1 MIRTIIFG
9 CLFLGFYLL
18 FYQAQLLEWIC
29 GSLKKTQG
37 DMDMAAR
44 QKGLENKRRLSKI
57 KEQHALWFRLKQW
70 LYYSGIRQR
79 FPGITPEFWVSGNL
93 VVIGLV
99 SLFSKVFLGIREMF
113 IIIFAFIG
121 AQLLLLQYLRLRNM
135 RAVNENLMK
144 LLKLLGNYRITV
156 PEVANVFHH
165 VSRYMEEPIR
175 TTLEE
180 CYLETL
186 VTGDVGMAL
195 LSMEEKI
202 EHPQFKALAR
212 NIEIAVRY
220 RADFTTLINGSRHSM
235 IEYLHLAQKKKTML
249 HSIVLKTLL
258 LIGIVLLLF
267 IGFQRV
273 YA

>member
-1 MIRTIIFG
+1 MIGTIIFG

-18 FYQAQLLEWIC
+18 FYQAQMLEWIC

-44 QKGLENKRRLSKI
+44 LKALENKRRLAEI
-57 KEQHALWFRLKQW
+57 KEKYALWFRLKQW
-70 LYYSGIRQR
+70 LYYSGIKQR

-99 SLFSKVFLGIREMF
+99 SLFSKIFLGIGEM
-113 IIIFAFIG
+113 IVITSAFIA
-121 AQLLLLQYLRLRNM
+121 AQLLLMQYLRSRNM

-144 LLKLLGNYRITV
+144 LLKLLGNYRITA

-202 EHPQFKALAR
+202 EHPQFKAFAR

-220 RADFTTLINGSRHSM
+220 CADFTALINGSRHSM
-235 IEYLHLAQKKKTML
+235 MEYLHFAQKKKTML
-249 HSIVLKTLL
+249 RNIALKTLL

-267 IGFQRV
+267 MGFQRV

>member
-1 MIRTIIFG
+1 MIRIIIFG

-18 FYQAQLLEWIC
+18 FYQAQILEWKC
-29 GSLKKTQG
+29 GYLKKTQK
-37 DMDMAAR
+37 DMDMAAK
-44 QKGLENKRRLSKI
+44 QKGLENKRQLSKI

-79 FPGITPEFWVSGNL
+79 FPGITPEFWLAGNL

-99 SLFSKVFLGIREMF
+99 SLFSKIFLGIREMF
-113 IIIFAFIG
+113 VITSAFIMV
-121 AQLLLLQYLRLRNM
+121 QSLLLQYLRSRNM

-144 LLKLLGNYRITV
+144 LLKLLGNYRITA

-186 VTGDVGMAL
+186 VTGDVGRAL

-202 EHPQFKALAR
+202 EHPQFKAFAR

-220 RADFTTLINGSRHSM
+220 CADITALINGSRHSM
-235 IEYLHLAQKKKTML
+235 MEYLRIEQKKKAML
-249 HSIVLKTLL
+249 RNIALKTLL